1 MNEIKQQKKRKSGL
15 HEEQFKRVK
24 SDAAIGVMVN
34 KDGTVE
40 KRKF

>member
-1 MNEIKQQKKRKSGL
+1 MNEIKQKKRKNV
-15 HEEQFKRVK
+15 HEEQFRRVK

>member
-1 MNEIKQQKKRKSGL
+1 MNEIKQKKHKSKNV
-15 HEEQFKRVK
+15 HEEQFKRIK
-24 SDAAIGVMVN
+24 GDAAMGTMVN

>member
-1 MNEIKQQKKRKSGL
+1 MNEIKQKSKRRKP
-15 HEEQFKRVK
+15 HEEQFRRVK
-24 SDAAIGVMVN
+24 SDAAMGVMVN